1 MKKITFLCFLFN
13 ICFVLHSNAQF
24 TLLTDTLRG
33 LRNGGITCTDFDSD
47 GDLDILTFGNDT
59 LGHVYSSFYRND
71 NLVFNEFKIDAF
83 PDLYDGAIDWADYD
97 NNGKMD
103 LALIGW
109 SSSDGGIISKI
120 LTFDSIFV
128 NSNIELPGVSRGA
141 IDWGDYNNDGLSDIL
156 IVGQDI
162 HSNSITK
169 LFENRD
175 SIFVEIDLSSSV
187 TGVSFGSAS
196 WIDFDGDGLLDFL
209 IAGVTGQAPETGPP
223 ITQLYK
229 NTGDGF
235 ILVFDSLFEGLYY
248 SSIDWGDV
256 DNDGDPDL
264 LLTGITAD
272 NQFFTGLYIN
282 DISSFRLIET
292 SLPNVGEGFA
302 KFGDYDNDGDLD
314 ILISGRVQELN
325 ERVFRVYENDF
336 PKFEQVFEGPGVSQS
351 SGSWADFN
359 NDGFLDII
367 INGQKSDMGLLGAI
381 YLNDGHNKKSSSVFV
396 ANDAPTVPTNLTVE
410 INGNKAVLK
419 WNPSED
425 NSTSVNSLSYNI
437 SLLKEG
443 QIIIPSL
450 SNNYGVRSLVEFG
463 NAGMLT
469 YFKTNQLAPGNYS
482 WSVQSIDNSYLASSF
497 APFVSFTIQEP
508 SVSIIPTNLKNQ
520 DLEIYP
526 NPAST
531 ILYLDSPSRIL
542 QISIYSL
549 NGTLIF
555 SKHNIENEVSIE
567 HLKKGIYIL
576 KIDSENGYYNKKLVV
591 N

>member
-1 MKKITFLCFLFN
+1 M
-13 ICFVLHSNAQF
+13 HSNAQF

>member
-1 MKKITFLCFLFN
+1 MKKFTFLCFLFN
-13 ICFVLHSNAQF
+13 ICFILQSNAQF

-59 LGHVYSSFYRND
+59 LANVYSSFYRND

-109 SSSDGGIISKI
+109 SPADGGVISKI
-120 LTFDSIFV
+120 LTFDSVFV
-128 NSNIELPGVSRGA
+128 NSNIELPGISRGA
-141 IDWGDYNNDGLSDIL
+141 IDWGDFNNDGLSDIL

-175 SIFVEIDLSSSV
+175 SIFSEIDISSTV

-209 IAGVTGQAPETGPP
+209 ITGVTGQAPETGPP

-235 ILVFDSLFEGLYY
+235 TLVFDSLFEGLYY
-248 SSIDWGDV
+248 SSIEWGDV

-272 NQFFTGLYIN
+272 NQFFTGLYLN
-282 DISSFRLIET
+282 DINNFRLIET

-302 KFGDYDNDGDLD
+302 KFGDYDNDGYLD

-325 ERVFRVYENDF
+325 ECIFRVYANDSL
-336 PKFEQVFEGPGVSQS
+336 KFEQVFEGPGVSQS
-351 SGSWADFN
+351 SGCWADFN

-367 INGQKSDMGLLGAI
+367 INGQKSDMGLIGAI
-381 YLNDGHNKKSSSVFV
+381 YLNDGHNKKSSNAFT
-396 ANDAPTVPTNLTVE
+396 ANDAPTVPTNLAVE

-425 NSTSVNSLSYNI
+425 NSTSAKSLSYNV

-469 YFKTNQLAPGNYS
+469 FFRTSQLAPGNYS

-508 SVSIIPTNLKNQ
+508 PVSIIPTKLKNQ

-531 ILYLDSPSRIL
+531 ILYFNSPSRIL
-542 QISIYSL
+542 QINIYSL

-555 SKHNIENEVSIE
+555 SKHNIENEMSIE

-576 KIDSENGYYNKKLVV
+576 KIDSENGFHNKKLVV